1 MPVAIHIDFETRSAV
16 DLKRSTTHAYSLDP
30 STDVWCMA
38 YAIGDGEVKLW
49 VNGEPF
55 PQDILDVAKSGQ
67 EYYFIAHNAHFEL
80 TIWNN
85 LCCPR
90 YGWPKLPL
98 HRTYCTMAMAY
109 AMALPGSL
117 ENAAIAT
124 GLEVRKDKEGRDLM
138 IRMANPR
145 PRRDKTAP
153 ITWFDD
159 GERKARLFAYC
170 KNDVVVERALE
181 KRLRPLSPAERDLWL
196 LDCEINNRG
205 IGVDTLNIA
214 RALQTIESE
223 KQRLNAKMDE
233 ATGGLVSGVSDVL
246 GIKFVLALHGYRTA
260 DIAKADI
267 RELLSQP
274 DLPEMVRTML
284 ELRQEGA
291 KSSTAKLKAMLEA
304 ATSLDSR
311 VRGTM
316 QYHGAGTG
324 RWAGRK
330 VQPQNL
336 TRGELGLSEADIED
350 AIAHIDDPAYLSA
363 FYGPPMTVISDIIR
377 SMIIAREGHE
387 FIQVDFS
394 SIEARVLAWL
404 AGQQSV
410 LDVFLSGKDIY
421 KYAAAGIFNVP
432 YKQVTKAQRQVGKTA
447 ILALG
452 YQGGFGAFQTMATG
466 YNVDMTEAYEPLM
479 AVATE
484 RQIAM
489 SEALWQKY
497 LTKNPLTTVTRQ
509 IFMASDL
516 TKRLWREANPA
527 IVEYWYNLEGAA
539 MSAILDPGKTYEVK
553 IPGNFSHRHIQF
565 TKSGS
570 FLWCRLPSGRKICYP
585 YAVINEIIPP
595 WEEDEL
601 DPQKKPAM
609 RYMGVN
615 SVTRVWEKETAYGG
629 LLAENIT
636 QAVARDFLVNGINQA
651 EANDYP
657 VTFHVHD
664 ELVTEVPIEFGSVKE
679 LETLITVPPEWGFD
693 CPIAAEGWRGR
704 RYRK

>member
-49 VNGEPF
+49 VNGDDF
-55 PQDILDVAKSGQ
+55 PQEILDVAKSGQ

-90 YGWPKLPL
+90 YGWPKLPI

-124 GLEVRKDKEGRDLM
+124 GLDVRKDTEGRSLM
-138 IRMANPR
+138 IRMASPR
-145 PRRDKTAP
+145 KTLEDGSHTWWGDKERR
-153 ITWFDD
+153 
-159 GERKARLFAYC
+159 ERLYAYC

-181 KRLRPLSPAERDLWL
+181 QRLKPLSPAERELWL

-205 IGVDTLNIA
+205 IGVDTKNIR
-214 RALQTIESE
+214 RALDSIDAE
-223 KQRLNAKMDE
+223 KSRLNYAM
-233 ATGGLVSGVSDVL
+233 AIASQGLASGVSDMMGIRSVL
-246 GIKFVLALHGYRTA
+246 QFNGMPSA
-260 DIAKADI
+260 DLAKADI
-267 RELLSQP
+267 RGLLAKE
-274 DLPEMVRTML
+274 DLPEMVRNVLTI
-284 ELRQEGA
+284 RQEGA
-291 KSSTAKLKAMLEA
+291 KSSTAKLKAMLDA
-304 ATSLDSR
+304 ATALDGR

-336 TRGELGLSEADIED
+336 PRGSLGLSEADIED

-432 YKQVTKAQRQVGKTA
+432 YEAVTKAQRQVGKTA

-452 YQGGFGAFQTMATG
+452 YQGGFGAFQTMASA
-466 YNVDMTEAYEPLM
+466 YNVDMTEAYAPLM
-479 AVATE
+479 QVATE
-484 RQIAM
+484 KQIAM
-489 SEALWQKY
+489 SETLWKKY
-497 LTKNPLTTVTRQ
+497 QTKFPDTTVTRE
-509 IFMASDL
+509 IFLASDL

-539 MSAILDPGKTYEVK
+539 MSAILDPGTVYEVK
-553 IPGNFSHRHIQF
+553 IPGNNSHRHIQF
-565 TKSGS
+565 VKSGS

-585 YAVINEIIPP
+585 FAVINEIIPP
-595 WEEDEL
+595 WEEDEEN
-601 DPQKKPAM
+601 PQKKPAM
-609 RYMGVN
+609 RYKGVN

-636 QAVARDFLVNGINQA
+636 QAVARDFLVHGIHQA
-651 EANDYP
+651 ENNGYP

-679 LETLITVPPEWGFD
+679 LEQLITEPPEWGVD